1 MPQSDQGTSGSA
13 SSTSGTSSQSA
24 ASGTSYDG
32 CIKEKGGKYILQTA
46 DGQKYQLSSTQD
58 LSAHKGHE
66 VRVTGETGTGASGS
80 SSAASASSG
89 ANGGGGKNAQTLT
102 VSNIE
107 MVADNCKMKKNK
119 DKSSS
124 GMSSGNTDTTGAA
137 SNPSGTSN
145 PK

>member
-13 SSTSGTSSQSA
+13 SGSSASTSQSA

-32 CIKEKGGKYILQTA
+32 CIKEKGGKYYLQTA
-46 DGQKYQLSSTQD
+46 DGQKYQLNSTQD

-66 VRVTGETGTGASGS
+66 VRVTGDTGTGS
-80 SSAASASSG
+80 SSAASTSGASSS
-89 ANGGGGKNAQTLT
+89 NSGKNAQSLT

-137 SNPSGTSN
+137 SNPSGTTN
-145 PK
+145 PR